1 VLAERGELYEAQ
13 EVLESALTARRTLP
27 GLSPWPTLLGLLAL
41 AQVRSALGD
50 RAETRAVLAEAR
62 AILEASPDGG
72 IFPELLERQER
83 TLRARKQRNGHLN
96 GELTERELVVLRL
109 LNGELSASQMGD
121 SLYVAPSTVRTHI
134 KSIYRKLGV
143 SSRGEAMEEAHAR
156 GLI

>member
-1 VLAERGELYEAQ
+1 VLAQRGDLAGAQ
-13 EVLESALTARRTLP
+13 VALEKGLSVRRRFP
-27 GLSPWPTLLGLLAL
+27 ALSPWPTFIGLLAL
-41 AQVRSALGD
+41 APVRITRGD
-50 RAETRAVLAEAR
+50 RAEARAVLAEAR

>member
-83 TLRARKQRNGHLN
+83 TLRAHKQRNGHLN
-96 GELTERELVVLRL
+96 GELTERELAVLRL